1 MATLCNS
8 GTGKNQYDLGV
19 CMNKTFIILGCHR
32 SASSLVAKALHEAGV
47 HMGDDL
53 LSGLQDNPE
62 GHFEDMDFLKKNVEL
77 LGGDIWNDVDRPL
90 QDADTNELINSKDT
104 RSLWGWKDPR
114 TTLTIDKYY
123 NHLEDPIIVGLFR
136 KPELVAKS
144 MAKRGDISEVEALIL
159 AKAYNKK
166 IIDFLSQRFL

>member
-1 MATLCNS
+1 
-8 GTGKNQYDLGV
+8 
-19 CMNKTFIILGCHR
+19 MNKTFVILGCHR

-53 LSGLQDNPE
+53 LSELPDNPE

-77 LGGDIWNDVDRPL
+77 LGGNVWNDVDRKL
-90 QDADTNELINSKDT
+90 QDADTSELVRLKNT
-104 RSLWGWKDPR
+104 RPLWGWKDPR
-114 TTLTIDKYY
+114 TVLTIEKYY
-123 NHLEDPIIVGLFR
+123 EHLDDPIIVGLFR

-144 MAKRGDISEVEALIL
+144 MAKRGDISEDDALAL

-166 IIDFLSQRFL
+166 IIDFLSKHFL

>member
-1 MATLCNS
+1 
-8 GTGKNQYDLGV
+8 
-19 CMNKTFIILGCHR
+19 
-32 SASSLVAKALHEAGV
+32 
-47 HMGDDL
+47 
-53 LSGLQDNPE
+53 
-62 GHFEDMDFLKKNVEL
+62 MDFLKKNVEL
-77 LGGDIWNDVDRPL
+77 LGGDIWNDADRPL

-104 RSLWGWKDPR
+104 RPLWGWKDPR

-166 IIDFLSQRFL
+166 IIDFLSQRFLLIAD

>member
-1 MATLCNS
+1 
-8 GTGKNQYDLGV
+8 
-19 CMNKTFIILGCHR
+19 MNKTFIILGCHR

-104 RSLWGWKDPR
+104 RPLWGWKDPR